1 MNIPLDSH
9 TLIDTDYI
17 EDYLREL
24 PDLLPFID
32 VDDPRFDDVVDRIID
47 SAVDGNRFRNRL
59 RDAVCSSDLWE
70 RITDLVDD
78 VLIDFIH
85 EEVPKLEAEF
95 AEVPTISSAKAAQK
109 ARPQSARAEDGIRQ

>member
-9 TLIDTDYI
+9 ILIDTDYI

-32 VDDPRFDDVVDRIID
+32 VDDPRFDAVVDRIID